1 MSEIKVDQLSPRTAS
16 GTITLGSSGDSLTIP
31 SGVTLTNNGTATGF
45 TNVFDVY
52 FQGELAS
59 NQTIARATNVK
70 VTGMT
75 SNKIDSDSAFDG
87 TTFTVPSGKG
97 GFYIIFVHTF
107 FDFSAVGEDG
117 MDAIAMIY
125 VNGVEVFRGT
135 HLGTAS
141 GPDTFEKTNI
151 SLSLIKN
158 LSAGDTV
165 ELYVQADEYN
175 AASNPRVNSRDT
187 SLGGFRLS

>member
-1 MSEIKVDQLSPRTAS
+1 MSEVKTDKLSPRTAS
-16 GTITLGSSGDSLTIP
+16 GTVTLGTSGDTFSIP
-31 SGVTLTNNGTATGF
+31 SGVTLTNSGTASGF
-45 TNVFDVY
+45 GNVFDVY
-52 FQGELAS
+52 FQGQLAS
-59 NQTIARATNVK
+59 NQTIARATDVK

-75 SNKIDSDSAFDG
+75 SNEIDSHSAFDG

-107 FDFSAVGEDG
+107 FDFGAVGDDG
-117 MDAIAMIY
+117 MDAQAMIF
-125 VNGVEVFRGT
+125 VNGSEVFKGT
-135 HLGTAS
+135 HSGTNS
-141 GPDTFEKTNI
+141 GPDTFNKTNI

-165 ELYVQADEYN
+165 ELYVEADEYDT
-175 AASNPRVNSRDT
+175 ASNPRVNSRDT